1 MLNSRERS
9 NLLSIANKL
18 SATVYVGKLGITEAV
33 LSQIDEM
40 LTDHELI
47 KIGVQKNADLTSKEV
62 MNILVEELS
71 CEPIHAIGSKVII
84 YRYSNKE
91 GIEHIDY
98 KSSKEAL
105 EAKRKYESADK
116 KKVDAKKNVKNYG
129 VAKQG
134 VKSDKPAKAGYD
146 RRTSSV
152 YNAKFGKNGSAS
164 GKTVVTSKSGKAK
177 GFSPEK
183 KNGVTV
189 YKNGK
194 RYGNKK

>member
-9 NLLSIANKL
+9 NLLSMANKL

-40 LTDHELI
+40 LNDHELI

-71 CEPIHAIGSKVII
+71 CEPVHAIGSKVII

-105 EAKRKYESADK
+105 EAKRKYETDK
-116 KKVDAKKNVKNYG
+116 KTVNTKKNVKAYG
-129 VAKQG
+129 TAKQG
-134 VKSDKPAKAGYD
+134 VKSDKSTMGNFDK
-146 RRTSSV
+146 RTSGG
-152 YNAKFGKNGSAS
+152 YNVKFGKNGRTS
-164 GKTVVTSKSGKAK
+164 GKTQTASKNGKAK